1 MLVNTLLL
9 PCIFGE
15 KWLLRNFEAESQ
27 SMLYRLLLVDL
38 EKKGLKVLG
47 FRDNRPFRQN
57 WWDMLIYGDEPGY
70 EFEDLE
76 DLG

>member
-1 MLVNTLLL
+1 MAT
-9 PCIFGE
+9 E
-15 KWLLRNFEAESQ
+15 KFWSRKSKHALQVTISRSREN
-27 SMLYRLLLVDL
+27 
-38 EKKGLKVLG
+38 GLKVLG